1 MASASLGTYSIK
13 ITGDAT
19 AFEKELAKVST
30 GSKQMVATIQQTS
43 ASVSVLSGSMKNSTF
58 AIQQLA
64 FGLQDAASVF
74 STGGVAGA
82 VRAASNNVIQFA
94 SLINPLAGTVAA
106 FALTGIGLAV
116 DNFSRLAK
124 ETKKSTD
131 ELEKFESIASKI
143 QQDIKE
149 RREIANIQD
158 SNAPD
163 VKGKQAAFDDMAAEA
178 ARVAQAIEQQQA
190 IIGRIQ
196 ERALARSPGAG
207 PLFGGSRERGAEVA
221 GAFMTE
227 SEREAVARATRE
239 IEAGT
244 DITKKVNADR
254 DRAEQELKAAK
265 ARELELINQKNE
277 QEQAE
282 FQEALNRAQMKAAI
296 AAQEEL
302 QADQKKNAEKERDRQ
317 NLITG
322 SLRDQQSEIDARRR
336 INPLSGTGAAT
347 IGSSALYEAVTRNRL
362 GRDSGT
368 DAMQRALNEQ
378 VTLLR
383 GIEANTAQTTEPP
396 AVIEEF

>member
-1 MASASLGTYSIK
+1 MTEDELMRIK
-13 ITGDAT
+13 DRHEGQDRW
-19 AFEKELAKVST
+19 L
-30 GSKQMVATIQQTS
+30 
-43 ASVSVLSGSMKNSTF
+43 KN
-58 AIQQLA
+58 LCG
-64 FGLQDAASVF
+64 GLPDRLWYQHEDC
-74 STGGVAGA
+74 G
-82 VRAASNNVIQFA
+82 N
-94 SLINPLAGTVAA
+94 LIAEVE
-106 FALTGIGLAV
+106 
-116 DNFSRLAK
+116 RLH
-124 ETKKSTD
+124 KSTTA
-131 ELEKFESIASKI
+131 L
-143 QQDIKE
+143 
-149 RREIANIQD
+149 
-158 SNAPD
+158 

-207 PLFGGSRERGAEVA
+207 QLFGGSRERGAEVA

-244 DITKKVNADR
+244 EITKKVNADR

-277 QEQAE
+277 QDAAE

-296 AAQEEL
+296 AAQEDL

-347 IGSSALYEAVTRNRL
+347 IGSSALFEAVTRNRL

-383 GIEANTAQTTEPP
+383 GIEANTAQTTDTPP
-396 AVIEEF
+396 VIEDF